1 MGRFPKMIA
10 DAENKGFHHGRRLG
24 RLEAKLEEEVAL
36 GRRRVSDLYQKVL
49 DSQNAL
55 YEDYRQELWRSM

>member
-49 DSQNAL
+49 D
-55 YEDYRQELWRSM
+55 